1 MVITIVIVPIL
12 RSSTENFPT
21 VIPPVEPS
29 KTRIFGAP
37 VSKSTQSG
45 LHAVCTCVNEEGER
59 KSGRYSLKLVWNLPL
74 ITNLARTFY
83 SRIYILHRV
92 RPGTYSFLLY

>member
-1 MVITIVIVPIL
+1 MYAHAKLGSEWPVVITIVIVPIL

-45 LHAVCTCVNEEGER
+45 LHAVCTCVN
-59 KSGRYSLKLVWNLPL
+59 
-74 ITNLARTFY
+74 
-83 SRIYILHRV
+83 
-92 RPGTYSFLLY
+92 